1 MANVSPLAKPADVTD
16 LLPPIGD
23 YDTDRIERHI
33 LKASASLRQV
43 APFDIDERIGLFL
56 AAIDTP
62 IALDPLLV
70 ATVVATIVKTFM
82 INVEGVAS
90 RTDTEGPNSTSLTLV
105 NRYDKSGSDT
115 RGRIQATDADVQQL
129 RPAVPSEIA
138 SSFRVGIPDPQ
149 LVIQHSWVRD
159 RYGRSVPIVV
169 PDFAPGSGVE

>member
-23 YDTDRIERHI
+23 YDIDRIERHI
-33 LKASASLRQV
+33 LKASASLRQLT
-43 APFDIDERIGLFL
+43 PFDIDQRIDWFETGLG
-56 AAIDTP
+56 TP
-62 IALDPLLV
+62 TLDPLQV
-70 ATVVATIVKTFM
+70 ATVVATIVKRFM
-82 INVEGVAS
+82 VNVEGVAS

-115 RGRIQATDADVQQL
+115 RGAIQATDADVQQL